1 LRHVLS
7 LTFLTA
13 IDSILFSIA
22 GFGHH
27 LANRLADHGFT
38 VFAGVL
44 NINSEGP
51 DKLKS
56 RQLDNLHVVQL
67 DLIKEDEIKTAVSKV
82 KTILGSE
89 GTVIY
94 IFFLFFFFFFAKLM
108 KKEYAKHNYRGK
120 SL

>member
-1 LRHVLS
+1 MRHVLS

-13 IDSILFSIA
+13 ILFSIA

-44 NINSEGP
+44 NINSEGS
-51 DKLKS
+51 DKLKN
-56 RQLDNLHVVQL
+56 RQLDNLHVVLL

-89 GTVIY
+89 G
-94 IFFLFFFFFFAKLM
+94 
-108 KKEYAKHNYRGK
+108 
-120 SL
+120 S